1 MKRPYNANPNYK
13 MDGLLLTDI
22 NTHMEAMFQR
32 FAKLLPFRIDFSYKK
47 NSASFGHACKHS
59 MYNEVQI
66 LIKEFEKSLPMVE
79 SRDVV

>member
-1 MKRPYNANPNYK
+1 MKRPYNANPKYE

-22 NTHMEAMFQR
+22 NMHMEAMFQR

-59 MYNEVQI
+59 MYNEVLM
-66 LIKEFEKSLPMVE
+66 LIKEFEKTFRLLVIIG
-79 SRDVV
+79 